1 MKKIVFAT
9 NNSHKLSEVRALLG
23 NIFEI
28 VSLKDIGFE
37 GDIPETGVT
46 LAENAS
52 QKSHFIFER
61 YGLNCFA
68 DDTGLEVDALD
79 GVPGVYSARYAGEH
93 ASYEEN
99 VTKLLD
105 ALEGEENRAAR
116 FKTVVSL
123 ILNGMELLFEGR
135 VEGQILKQRSGNS
148 GFGYDPVF
156 LPDGYSKSFAEMP
169 SELKNSISH
178 RGKAM
183 QKLLVFLGENDL
195 RS

>member
-1 MKKIVFAT
+1 MKKLIFAT
-9 NNSHKLSEVRALLG
+9 NNPHKLSEVRALLG
-23 NIFEI
+23 DIFEI

-37 GDIPETGVT
+37 GDIPETGIT

-52 QKSHFIFER
+52 RKSHFIYAR
-61 YGLNCFA
+61 YGLDCFA
-68 DDTGLEVDALD
+68 DDTGLEVDALN

-105 ALEGEENRAAR
+105 ALEGKKNRKAC

-123 ILNGMELLFEGR
+123 ILNGVEYLFEGR
-135 VEGQILKQRSGNS
+135 VDGLILEQRAGDS

-156 LPDGYSKSFAEMP
+156 LPNGCSKSFAEMP
-169 SELKNSISH
+169 SELKNHISH

-183 QKLLVFLGENDL
+183 QKLLVFLRKDDL
-195 RS
+195 QR